1 MSKTQIYWLLIIIP
15 AILLAIAAS
24 CLLLEQ
30 QIKVRKIERE
40 VDRQLAV
47 HRSEA
52 IQFFIDSVKSELE
65 TAFRKSLAD
74 KDELME
80 LERTDPRVRST
91 AIWSKTHGFVYP
103 DPNSSPNGTLR
114 LLQRYAP
121 IISGGFAERKNE
133 AAPEE
138 DLLEQSLVRT
148 VAKSAENFSQRNFGQ
163 MADGASKGAKVIVAE
178 TLPGGCVADCEEFD
192 EEPPLSELVASAP
205 EPQTSKDIVLGGSLI
220 ARNEP
225 MGEARRI
232 PVPESAAAVTKKKSP
247 PSPAKVRPEPLP
259 AAAPDEAPS
268 LAKLATSTPEPQTT
282 PLKPQT
288 SNSFDWEAEFISG
301 ELSIIG
307 GTHIDDDH
315 IAIIDLETTYLLSAL
330 PGILDSVSVKGYV
343 FAVTDRSGKLL
354 VKSVGDLSR
363 DLQPTA
369 SVSLAP
375 SLPGWNIAAY
385 RTGRTLSVSDI
396 FPLAWS
402 VLGLVFLMLVTG
414 LRLLVREEARQRTD
428 AVQKT
433 SFVSNVSHE
442 LKTPL
447 TSIRLYSE
455 MLQTGVAKD
464 REQAAHYLN
473 VISAESERLS
483 RLVNNVLDFGR
494 LEQNR
499 RKFNLADE
507 KPAALV
513 ERVAENQRA
522 RVEAA
527 GMELVIDI
535 PDERRGDTVRTDRDA
550 VEQILVNLIDNAV
563 KYASSGKYLKL
574 ALGGPGEITVS
585 DKGPG
590 IGAKHRAH
598 IFERFYRC
606 DDSITSTASG
616 TGLGLSIAQRLIEAM
631 GGSLRYEPVEGGGAA
646 FILTLKQTTR

>member
-1 MSKTQIYWLLIIIP
+1 M
-15 AILLAIAAS
+15 
-24 CLLLEQ
+24 
-30 QIKVRKIERE
+30 
-40 VDRQLAV
+40 
-47 HRSEA
+47 
-52 IQFFIDSVKSELE
+52 
-65 TAFRKSLAD
+65 
-74 KDELME
+74 
-80 LERTDPRVRST
+80 
-91 AIWSKTHGFVYP
+91 
-103 DPNSSPNGTLR
+103 
-114 LLQRYAP
+114 
-121 IISGGFAERKNE
+121 
-133 AAPEE
+133 
-138 DLLEQSLVRT
+138 
-148 VAKSAENFSQRNFGQ
+148 
-163 MADGASKGAKVIVAE
+163 
-178 TLPGGCVADCEEFD
+178 
-192 EEPPLSELVASAP
+192 
-205 EPQTSKDIVLGGSLI
+205 
-220 ARNEP
+220 
-225 MGEARRI
+225 
-232 PVPESAAAVTKKKSP
+232 
-247 PSPAKVRPEPLP
+247 
-259 AAAPDEAPS
+259 
-268 LAKLATSTPEPQTT
+268 
-282 PLKPQT
+282 
-288 SNSFDWEAEFISG
+288 
-301 ELSIIG
+301 
-307 GTHIDDDH
+307 
-315 IAIIDLETTYLLSAL
+315 
-330 PGILDSVSVKGYV
+330 
-343 FAVTDRSGKLL
+343 
-354 VKSVGDLSR
+354 KSVGDLPQ
-363 DLQPTA
+363 DLKPTA
-369 SVSLAP
+369 RVSLAP

-455 MLQTGVAKD
+455 MLQAGVAKD

-507 KPAALV
+507 NPAALV

-535 PDERRGDTVRTDRDA
+535 PDERRNDTVRTDCDA

-563 KYASSGKYLKL
+563 KYASSGKYLTL
-574 ALGGPGEITVS
+574 ALSGPDEITVS

-631 GGSLRYEPVEGGGAA
+631 GGSLRYEPAEGGGAA
-646 FILTLKQTTR
+646 FILTHKQRTR